1 MIPQSGTFTWESYEF
16 LKDNGYRETKLVGD
30 FLKETFVAKSKQW
43 YYTQRDKYEKA
54 LEKAPTDYE
63 RKRLNESWRKW
74 SSEFTKTR
82 PLLAE
87 EFANSA
93 ANNVKRRASYEDLK
107 RMLNE
112 TNISSPA
119 ANKMRQMIQ
128 IYENYKVQ
136 KDTVYNSNSESDIK
150 ARDILRES
158 TLSQL
163 QDIAATD
170 ANAAGAYEVLFSN
183 FLREG

>member
-1 MIPQSGTFTWESYEF
+1 
-16 LKDNGYRETKLVGD
+16 
-30 FLKETFVAKSKQW
+30 
-43 YYTQRDKYEKA
+43 
-54 LEKAPTDYE
+54 
-63 RKRLNESWRKW
+63 
-74 SSEFTKTR
+74 
-82 PLLAE
+82 
-87 EFANSA
+87 
-93 ANNVKRRASYEDLK
+93 
-107 RMLNE
+107 
-112 TNISSPA
+112 
-119 ANKMRQMIQ
+119 MIQ